1 MFPFRVPDDVSVYI
15 FKFLDRPLVLREV
28 SKSFYFFTIE
38 NKLLQ
43 KTIWYN
49 LYRKLLHKS
58 HYYDLCDQFP
68 DECVCTI
75 PWHYLKRFRP
85 YHSHTNY
92 YTLARDE
99 VWKKFHKK
107 LWNEQKYKKWRKT
120 RELLYQLMEDRKQYQ
135 RMEEYMETK
144 TKKICLNRR

>member
-1 MFPFRVPDDVSVYI
+1 
-15 FKFLDRPLVLREV
+15 
-28 SKSFYFFTIE
+28 
-38 NKLLQ
+38 
-43 KTIWYN
+43 
-49 LYRKLLHKS
+49 
-58 HYYDLCDQFP
+58 
-68 DECVCTI
+68 
-75 PWHYLKRFRP
+75 
-85 YHSHTNY
+85 
-92 YTLARDE
+92 